1 MNIKRFYIL
10 LALLLLIVSLGA
22 FFYNKEQNKASNIES
37 ITFEEKPIMNPIY
50 HKLERRMEYLQKM
63 EEVNSMGG
71 ELWAKSFKQVNEEY
85 ADVADKYTTLYDTY
99 SSSDIDLLFRVVQ
112 AEIGNG
118 YSFNQKA
125 NVASVIFNRVKD
137 RIFGGSLRAVLN
149 GNQFSTISNGAIYR
163 VNIEEKTIAACEYAF
178 MMGDTTNGALFFH
191 SGQPRSSFSGRSFK
205 YNDGAHNF
213 Y

>member
-1 MNIKRFYIL
+1 MNIRKIYTL
-10 LALLLLIVSLGA
+10 LVFTLLIVSLGA
-22 FFYNKEQNKASNIES
+22 FFYSKEQNKAASVTVTYEY
-37 ITFEEKPIMNPIY
+37 KPILSPSY
-50 HKLERRMEYLQKM
+50 LKLSRRVEYLHRI

-71 ELWAKSFKQVNEEY
+71 ELWAKKFKQINEEY
-85 ADVADKYTTLYDTY
+85 KDVADKYTTLYDVY
-99 SSSDIDLLFRVVQ
+99 SPSDIDLLFRVVQ

-118 YSFNQKA
+118 YSFEQKA
-125 NVASVIFNRVKD
+125 NVASVIFNRVED
-137 RIFGGSLRAVLN
+137 GRFGSSIKEVLN

-178 MMGDTTNGALFFH
+178 MLGDTTNGALFFH